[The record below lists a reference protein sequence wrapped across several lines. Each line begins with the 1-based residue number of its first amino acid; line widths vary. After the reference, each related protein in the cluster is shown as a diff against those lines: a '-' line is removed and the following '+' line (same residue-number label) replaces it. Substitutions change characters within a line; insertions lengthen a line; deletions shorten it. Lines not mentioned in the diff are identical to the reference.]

1 MLNTLFYDCRL
12 SCTGLIFHFSMFE
25 IFFLINAT
33 KLIPVCTQEVQGN
46 SLCLG
51 QNMKH
56 TSGKCMSIEIEIVVK
71 EENIKS
77 SVNTLIT
84 MKSPFIIYSY

>member
-1 MLNTLFYDCRL
+1 ML
-12 SCTGLIFHFSMFE
+12 SCIDLIFHFSMFE
-25 IFFLINAT
+25 IFFLVNAT
-33 KLIPVCTQEVQGN
+33 KLTPVCIQEVQGN

-84 MKSPFIIYSY
+84 MKSAFIIYSY